1 MRIYAVADIHAKKE
15 HLETIC
21 LIATRLKP
29 DLMVIAGDITH
40 YFHSKSTI
48 AKLDRLDTPIV
59 CIRGNSD
66 FKKIEQSLEN
76 TSNIRL
82 LGTSPHY
89 FKGMAFVGAN
99 GTIPLPFASRICIR
113 EKQLLKNI
121 LPGINKDTIL
131 VAHPPPRGVCD
142 RVGNKFCAGSQNLFD
157 FINTTQPKMLL
168 CGHIHEQAGMGFIQN
183 TLVIN
188 CAINTIR
195 AGAAIDIEKD
205 LPPRVNFLQPKTGNA
220 MESH

>member
-21 LIATRLKP
+21 SVSARLQP
-29 DLMVIAGDITH
+29 DLIVIAGDITH

-66 FKKIEQSLEN
+66 FKKIEQSIEN
-76 TSNIRL
+76 TRNIRL
-82 LGTSPHY
+82 LCTFPHY
-89 FKGMAFVGAN
+89 FKGIAFVGAN

-113 EKQLLKNI
+113 EKKLLKNL
-121 LPGINKDTIL
+121 LPLNKETIL

-142 RVGNKFCAGSQNLFD
+142 RVGNRFCAGSQNLFD
-157 FINTTQPKMLL
+157 FIHTTQPKMLL
-168 CGHIHEQAGMGFIQN
+168 CGHIHEQSGQGFIKN

-188 CAINTIR
+188 CAVNTIR
-195 AGAAIDIEKD
+195 AGAIIDIEKGH
-205 LPPRVNFLQPKTGNA
+205 PPRVNFLQPKQGNA
-220 MESH
+220 MEAY

>member
-21 LIATRLKP
+21 SVSARLQP
-29 DLMVIAGDITH
+29 DLIVIAGDITH

-48 AKLDRLDTPIV
+48 AKLDQLDTPIV

-66 FKKIEQSLEN
+66 FKKIEQSIKN
-76 TSNIRL
+76 TRNIRL
-82 LGTSPHY
+82 LCTFPHY
-89 FKGMAFVGAN
+89 FKGIAFVGAN

-113 EKQLLKNI
+113 EKKLLKNL
-121 LPGINKDTIL
+121 LPLNKETIL

-142 RVGNKFCAGSQNLFD
+142 RVGNRFCAGSQNLFD
-157 FINTTQPKMLL
+157 FIHTTQPKMLL
-168 CGHIHEQAGMGFIQN
+168 CGHIHEQAGQGFIKN

-188 CAINTIR
+188 CAVNTIR
-195 AGAAIDIEKD
+195 AGAIIDIEKGH
-205 LPPRVNFLQPKTGNA
+205 PPRVNFLQPKQGNA
-220 MESH
+220 MEAY

>member
-15 HLETIC
+15 HLEHIC
-21 LIATRLKP
+21 SVATRLKP

-40 YFHSKSTI
+40 YFNSESVI
-48 AKLDRLDTPIV
+48 GKLDRLETPIV

-66 FKKIEQSLEN
+66 FKKTEQSLKN
-76 TSNIRL
+76 TGNIRL
-82 LGTSPHY
+82 LGTVPHY
-89 FKGMAFVGAN
+89 FKGTAFVGVN

-113 EKQLLKNI
+113 EKRLLKNL
-121 LPGINKDTIL
+121 LPLNKESIL

-142 RVGNKFCAGSQNLFD
+142 RVGNRFCAGSQNLFD
-157 FINTTQPKMLL
+157 FIHTTQPKMLL
-168 CGHIHEQAGMGFIQN
+168 CGHIHEQAGTGFIKN

-195 AGAAIDIEKD
+195 AGALIDLEKGH
-205 LPPRVNFLQPKTGNA
+205 PPRVNFLQPKTGNV
-220 MESH
+220 METH